1 MDEFGLDT
9 DLSLQHGMRGLSK
22 APDGVNTLFFHQRN
36 IESLH
41 VSVRY
46 VVYRRTSQVIDRQS
60 DTELVAVMRQVYES
74 EEPRIDPYADAV
86 RQVRDLNAKVVEF
99 ASKEIAGSISQHLW
113 YLNDISKPV
122 AVPEPH
128 SRGVFMSSKGSR
140 SLEYPH
146 RGA

>member
-9 DLSLQHGMRGLSK
+9 DLPLQHGMRGLSK
-22 APDGVNTLFFHQRN
+22 APDAVNTLFFHPRN
-36 IESLH
+36 VESLH